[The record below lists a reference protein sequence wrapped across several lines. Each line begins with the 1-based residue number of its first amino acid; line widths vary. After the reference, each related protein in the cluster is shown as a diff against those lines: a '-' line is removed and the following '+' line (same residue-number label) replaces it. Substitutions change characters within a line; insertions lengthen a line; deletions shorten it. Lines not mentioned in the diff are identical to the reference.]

1 MTNTNGPPNPQAPPS
16 PSNKRLMLEV
26 LKATGIPLMFGL
38 LCLTGLALV
47 WWYGLPAR
55 PISIVLLSG
64 LIAGP
69 FIVVYS
75 FLFAYVYQKRLD
87 VPIVLLDPDGQEWG
101 LKYLHPDEF
110 GESEI
115 EGDRLATRHGRATGE
130 TIYFA
135 EGHRIEQREDV
146 DPETGEKETVPR
158 RVLTSTWEGEISHQK
173 FMEKKASL
181 KQQRKKL
188 VPLAF
193 EGLKARAGADMK
205 VLENT
210 DKLAHSLLL
219 GAEED
224 SFLADGLN
232 PMDFDLDIDLDRTLG
247 GLIPSREEADDQE
260 ERAAAERPGSAD
272 IQESTDP
279 LEERAQPDGSPGS
292 NGHQPGSEVN
302 HE

>member
-1 MTNTNGPPNPQAPPS
+1 MW
-16 PSNKRLMLEV
+16 EV
-26 LKATGIPLMFGL
+26 LKATGLPLLFGL
-38 LCLTGLALV
+38 LCFVGLAAA
-47 WWYGLPAR
+47 WFYGLPER
-55 PISIVLLSG
+55 PISIVLLSTM
-64 LIAGP
+64 IAGP
-69 FIVVYS
+69 FVVVYA
-75 FLFAYVYQKRLD
+75 FLFAYIYQKRLD

-101 LKYLHPDEF
+101 LKYLHPEEF
-110 GESEI
+110 GETEI

-135 EGHRIEQREDV
+135 EGHRIEQREEV
-146 DPETGEKETVPR
+146 DPETGEKSTVPR
-158 RVLTSTWEGEISHQK
+158 RILMSTWEGEISHQK

-193 EGLKARAGADMK
+193 AGLKARAGADMK

-232 PMDFDLDIDLDRTLG
+232 PMDFTLDVDLDETLD

-260 ERAAAERPGSAD
+260 ERAEAERPGSPD
-272 IQESTDP
+272 IQESRDP
-279 LEERAQPDGSPGS
+279 LEDRANSNGSPGS
-292 NGHQPGSEVN
+292 NGEHPGSEVS

>member
-1 MTNTNGPPNPQAPPS
+1 MTNTEPPNPQAPAK
-16 PSNKRLMLEV
+16 PSNRELMVEV
-26 LKATGIPLMFGL
+26 LRYTAAPLLIGILSL
-38 LCLTGLALV
+38 LGLALV

-55 PISIVLLSG
+55 PISIVLLSAMIG
-64 LIAGP
+64 SP
-69 FIVVYS
+69 FIVCYA
-75 FLFAYVYQKRLD
+75 FLFAYIYQKRLD
-87 VPIVLLDPDGQEWG
+87 VPIVLNDPDGQYWG

-110 GESEI
+110 GKAEI

-135 EGHRIEQREDV
+135 EGQRIEQREEV
-146 DPETGEKETVPR
+146 DPETGEKKTVPR
-158 RVLTSTWEGEISHQK
+158 RVLVSTWEGEISHQK

-205 VLENT
+205 ALENT
-210 DKLAHSLLL
+210 DKLSHALLL

-224 SFLADGLN
+224 SFLADGLD
-232 PMDFDLDIDLDRTLG
+232 PMNFDLDVDLDSTLD
-247 GLIPSREEADDQE
+247 GLIPSRGEADDQE
-260 ERAAAERPGSAD
+260 ERAEAERPGSAD
-272 IQESTDP
+272 IQESSDP
-279 LEERAQPDGSPGS
+279 LEERAKAGGSPGS
-292 NGHQPGSEVN
+292 NGQHPSSEVD